1 MIRFLWFLSLCLFTS
16 CVNEVEDSPKLLS
29 LKGQALGTTWTVKL
43 ISSKRTDEDELHT
56 ELAAKIE
63 ETEKIFS
70 HWRPDSKLYQINA
83 SLSDEPFSVPPM
95 LHELLKHAKWMH
107 EQTNGAIDPTIAPL
121 VNLWGFGPV
130 SRNRLSIPKEEE
142 INQAL
147 EQVGMSQLEILNDN
161 RIRKKRPD
169 LQIDL
174 SASAKGEII
183 DQICGMLDGRGFN
196 NYLVEIGGEI
206 RARGNGKSG
215 TGWAVG
221 LEDGPRDQ
229 AEDWTA
235 VDLLD
240 YSVATSGTY
249 RQSKPNPNS
258 AVPASHLLDPRTGRP
273 VEHNLVAVNVLA
285 PTARDADA
293 LATALMILGPEE
305 GMRKAEEMNLIA
317 RFCSKEEN
325 RTQRSYTTTWRR
337 LHPAFEP

>member
-1 MIRFLWFLSLCLFTS
+1 MLRFLWLLSFCLFAS
-16 CVNEVEDSPKLLS
+16 CGNEVKDSPKLLS

-43 ISSKRTDEDELHT
+43 ISSKRTDEDKLQT

-95 LHELLKHAKWMH
+95 LHDLLKHAKWMH
-107 EQTNGAIDPTIAPL
+107 EQTNGAFDPTIAPL
-121 VNLWGFGPV
+121 VNLWGFGPI
-130 SRNRLSIPKEEE
+130 SRNRLRIPKEEE

-147 EQVGMSQLEILNDN
+147 KQVGLSQLEILNGN

-183 DQICGMLDGRGFN
+183 DQVCGMLDGRGFN

-221 LEDGPRDQ
+221 LEDGSRDQ
-229 AEDWTA
+229 TEDWSA

-258 AVPASHLLDPRTGRP
+258 AFPASHLLDPRTGRP

-293 LATALMILGPEE
+293 LATALMILGPEK
-305 GMRKAEEMNLIA
+305 GMQKAEEMNLIA

>member
-1 MIRFLWFLSLCLFTS
+1 
-16 CVNEVEDSPKLLS
+16 
-29 LKGQALGTTWTVKL
+29 
-43 ISSKRTDEDELHT
+43 
-56 ELAAKIE
+56 
-63 ETEKIFS
+63 
-70 HWRPDSKLYQINA
+70 
-83 SLSDEPFSVPPM
+83 M

-107 EQTNGAIDPTIAPL
+107 EQTNGAFDPTIAPL

-130 SRNRLSIPKEEE
+130 SRNRLRIPKEEE
-142 INQAL
+142 IHHAL
-147 EQVGMSQLEILNDN
+147 EQVGLSQLEILNGN

-183 DQICGMLDGRGFN
+183 DQVCRMLDGRGFN

-215 TGWAVG
+215 IGWTVG
-221 LEDGPRDQ
+221 LEDGPRNQ

-258 AVPASHLLDPRTGRP
+258 AFPASHLLDPRTGRP
-273 VEHNLVAVNVLA
+273 VEHNLVAVNASLQ
-285 PTARDADA
+285 PP
-293 LATALMILGPEE
+293 ATQMP
-305 GMRKAEEMNLIA
+305 
-317 RFCSKEEN
+317 
-325 RTQRSYTTTWRR
+325 WR
-337 LHPAFEP
+337 PP